1 MMCLVVV
8 LLYIFVLIFVVDDF
22 IVICRNFYRIDD
34 CLKMMINFII
44 ESNLIKILKKRDD
57 CFGFWL
63 KNNIIVDKKKCV
75 CVDIEI

>member
-44 ESNLIKILKKRDD
+44 ESNLIKI
-57 CFGFWL
+57 F
-63 KNNIIVDKKKCV
+63 KKKGWLFWFL
-75 CVDIEI
+75 IEE